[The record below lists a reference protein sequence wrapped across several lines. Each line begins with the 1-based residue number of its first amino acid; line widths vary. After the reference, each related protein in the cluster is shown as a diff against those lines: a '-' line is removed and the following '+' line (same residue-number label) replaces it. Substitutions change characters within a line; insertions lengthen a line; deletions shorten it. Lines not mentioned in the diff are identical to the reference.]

1 VLISWRVE
9 ARYAGQAFE
18 LPVEVAVGALD
29 AAALAAIARDFAGEH
44 ERIYGHSIPE
54 AGVQLVTVRVVGAS
68 PPGTPT
74 RVKLPAP
81 AARQPSVRPVY
92 FGQPYGVMPTPVIS
106 RHQLGA
112 EPRQGPLVIEEVEG
126 TTVVPPY
133 ASALR
138 DGLDNIVITLQP
150 EAAG

>member
-1 VLISWRVE
+1 
-9 ARYAGQAFE
+9 
-18 LPVEVAVGALD
+18 
-29 AAALAAIARDFAGEH
+29 
-44 ERIYGHSIPE
+44 
-54 AGVQLVTVRVVGAS
+54 
-68 PPGTPT
+68 
-74 RVKLPAP
+74 
-81 AARQPSVRPVY
+81 
-92 FGQPYGVMPTPVIS
+92 MPTPVIS
-106 RHQLGA
+106 RHELDA